1 LAEQVVRKRLGD
13 RIASSDDIAIL
24 ELPTKLFD
32 PYRILIMKILYRHL
46 AADFR
51 QLRHDLR
58 APDGKEITDGNLA
71 SHLKALYDAGYVS
84 FEKTYVENK
93 PRTVYCLTKE
103 GLSAFQQFT
112 KYLGKVVS
120 DGIKD

>member
-1 LAEQVVRKRLGD
+1 LAEQVIRKKLGEH
-13 RIASSDDIAIL
+13 ITSDDIAIL

-32 PYRILIMKILYRHL
+32 PYRILIMKILYTHL

-58 APDGKEITDGNLA
+58 TPEGKEITDGNLA
-71 SHLKALYDAGYVS
+71 SHLKALCDAGYVS

-93 PRTVYCLTKE
+93 PRTVYCLTQK
-103 GLSAFQQFT
+103 GLSGFQQFA
-112 KYLGKVVS
+112 KYLAKVVQS
-120 DGIKD
+120 GIEV